1 MLKCLGKVS
10 TMNRSNVAELLL
22 SDHLNSRWWSSPAA
36 PLFYAWRSSFTLI
49 GGFLLQRNAKRFS
62 HCVKGS
68 FLVQKLQI
76 LEKLENGSIWIFVSK
91 LIFLSGKKF
100 EIFEFSR
107 LNWSK
112 IVILWFWFGAILGQ
126 NRDFGAKSFNIWY
139 ILECKIQ

>member
-1 MLKCLGKVS
+1 MMLKCLGKVS

-62 HCVKGS
+62 HCVKGP

-76 LEKLENGSIWIFVSK
+76 LEKLEKWSIFILCQNWIFLAVKNRNIWIFAPK
-91 LIFLSGKKF
+91 LVNNCHFMIFIS
-100 EIFEFSR
+100 
-107 LNWSK
+107 
-112 IVILWFWFGAILGQ
+112 AILSQ
-126 NRDFGAKSFNIWY
+126 KSRF
-139 ILECKIQ
+139 CP